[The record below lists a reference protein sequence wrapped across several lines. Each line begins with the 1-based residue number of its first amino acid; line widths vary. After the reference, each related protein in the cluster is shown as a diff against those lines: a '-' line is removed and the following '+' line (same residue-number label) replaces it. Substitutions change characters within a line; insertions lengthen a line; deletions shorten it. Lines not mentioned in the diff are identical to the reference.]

1 MTVRLLEEMSTP
13 ALDALDRAR
22 TVVVLTVS
30 PLEEHGPHLPIG
42 VDAITARH
50 FAENIAERLVAS
62 RPGWTVLLAPT
73 LHLGSFTFEAVGTVS
88 VRQRVV
94 RDALVDHGRSLARSG
109 FRHIL
114 LANGHG
120 GPGHLTALEE
130 ASAIVSRRHGVT
142 MASLSG
148 HLAWQFLRGRYTDKI
163 EAALGRL
170 LSDDERQ
177 AFADDAHGGW
187 WETSLML
194 LLRPDLVDPSYRV
207 LPPARYSLVER
218 AVPNFPLRNGGQGY
232 VGHPALADPAFAKAA
247 TTVLMEETMRL
258 VDGVL
263 DGTVGHRA
271 GRSPFYAL
279 PFFRTEFWP
288 VTLAAAA
295 GLAIGACIAL
305 GAVRRKTTDGRRTD
319 RRA

>member
-1 MTVRLLEEMSTP
+1 
-13 ALDALDRAR
+13 
-22 TVVVLTVS
+22 
-30 PLEEHGPHLPIG
+30 
-42 VDAITARH
+42 
-50 FAENIAERLVAS
+50 
-62 RPGWTVLLAPT
+62 
-73 LHLGSFTFEAVGTVS
+73 
-88 VRQRVV
+88 
-94 RDALVDHGRSLARSG
+94 
-109 FRHIL
+109 
-114 LANGHG
+114 
-120 GPGHLTALEE
+120 
-130 ASAIVSRRHGVT
+130 VT

-148 HLAWQFLRGRYTDKI
+148 HLAWQFLRGRYTDKV
-163 EAALGRL
+163 EAALGRP
-170 LSDDERQ
+170 LSDDERL

-194 LLRPDLVDPSYRV
+194 LIRPDLVDPSYRV

-305 GAVRRKTTDGRRTD
+305 GAVRWKTTDGRRTD

>member
-1 MTVRLLEEMSTP
+1 MSTP
-13 ALDALDRAR
+13 TLDALDRAR

-30 PLEEHGPHLPIG
+30 PLEEHGPHLPVG
-42 VDAITARH
+42 VDAIAARH
-50 FAENIAERLVAS
+50 FAETIAGRLVAK

-73 LHLGSFTFEAVGTVS
+73 LHLGSFTFDAVGTVS

-94 RDALVDHGRSLARSG
+94 RDALVDHGGSLARSG

-114 LANGHG
+114 VANGHG

-163 EAALGRL
+163 EAALGRP
-170 LSDDERQ
+170 LSSDERQ

-194 LLRPDLVDPSYRV
+194 LLRPDLVDPAYRM
-207 LPPARYSLVER
+207 LPPARYSLAER
-218 AVPNFPLRNGGQGY
+218 AVPNFPLRHGGLGY
-232 VGHPALADPAFAKAA
+232 VGHPALADPAFATAA
-247 TTVLMEETMRL
+247 IEVLMDETMTL

-263 DGTVGHRA
+263 DGIVGHRA

-295 GLAIGACIAL
+295 GLAIGAGLVLGAL
-305 GAVRRKTTDGRRTD
+305 GRKKADGRRAD